1 MSQFSVHWRFS
12 AQSAQRL
19 HHVPLYAPAL
29 FWIREGTKRL
39 HNEGA
44 PLNCPAGQCLAMPA
58 GETQLMENLP
68 NASGYYQA
76 EVFTPPRLWTER
88 FLTHYGPQLPT
99 QWQLSPDFACV
110 AELESQLLTLMT
122 LQNSAD
128 PLAAARG
135 EHCWQGILLTLASRG
150 LGAALFNLQPLN
162 LSQRCRALL
171 QLDLAHPWQA
181 AELAARLGLSESS
194 LRRGLRQ
201 EQSSFSTLLSELRLA
216 CAFNRVMTEATPLL
230 AIALDCGFASAS
242 RFSQNFRQRFG
253 MSPSA
258 LRQSRGLH
266 DEGIGDEEPTG

>member
-1 MSQFSVHWRFS
+1 MATVRTDSGAFVSIRIAITRTS
-12 AQSAQRL
+12 ASNFALARRAVSGLTLLPVTLMAVVLGSYFTWLQQS
-19 HHVPLYAPAL
+19 
-29 FWIREGTKRL
+29 
-39 HNEGA
+39 
-44 PLNCPAGQCLAMPA
+44 
-58 GETQLMENLP
+58 
-68 NASGYYQA
+68 
-76 EVFTPPRLWTER
+76 
-88 FLTHYGPQLPT
+88 
-99 QWQLSPDFACV
+99 
-110 AELESQLLTLMT
+110 ELESQLLTLMT
-122 LQNSAD
+122 LQNSTD